1 MPGIS
6 GDSPYDGN
14 QEGKSGNCEET
25 DRAWSHCEPCEQGKS
40 GLILKCVHWNS
51 NRSSDIIVYVIIYA
65 FTDIGSGVTLVAI
78 PFPEY

>member
-6 GDSPYDGN
+6 GDSPHDGS
-14 QEGKSGNCEET
+14 QEGKSGNCEEA

-51 NRSSDIIVYVIIYA
+51 QRHYVYIVTYA
-65 FTDIGSGVTLVAI
+65 FTDTGSGLTLVAI
-78 PFPEY
+78 PFPDY